1 MSDQHPDPQD
11 PRLDPRLDPWRD
23 PQDPGAVGP
32 PSVGADPGIGSGVPP
47 ARASTQIEDLLVEQ
61 QELDR
66 RLNAPELD
74 EAARRQA
81 RREGVATLDEQDDE
95 ELEPVAVP
103 ARRRRRKMNP
113 LLEWLIVVAV
123 AITSALLVR
132 AYVVQQFAVEG
143 ESMMSTLH
151 DGDRVL
157 VNRLSYRLHDPRR
170 GDVVVLRKF
179 DGASAERDLIKRV
192 IGLPG
197 ETIEVKSCVVYIND
211 VPLSEPYLDPEI
223 QARDGCGSDQAP
235 TVVPTGEVFVLGDHR
250 GRSSDSRAFGP
261 VPYNLLIGRAFVI
274 IWPVGDW
281 AWL

>member
-1 MSDQHPDPQD
+1 MSDEHPTDPVG
-11 PRLDPRLDPWRD
+11 L
-23 PQDPGAVGP
+23 PGAR
-32 PSVGADPGIGSGVPP
+32 PSFTPSTTP
-47 ARASTQIEDLLVEQ
+47 STQIDDLLLEQ
-61 QELDR
+61 QALDR
-66 RLNAPELD
+66 KLNAPELD
-74 EAARRQA
+74 DAAERQ
-81 RREGVATLDEQDDE
+81 ELDPI
-95 ELEPVAVP
+95 EPVAAV

-151 DGDRVL
+151 NGDRVL

-179 DGASAERDLIKRV
+179 DAATAERDLIKRV

-197 ETIEVKSCVVYIND
+197 ETIEVKSCVVYIDD
-211 VPLSEPYLDPEI
+211 VPLQEPYLDPEI
-223 QARDGCGSDQAP
+223 QARDGCGSDQTP
-235 TVVPTGEVFVLGDHR
+235 TVVPAGQVFVLGDHR

-261 VPYNLLIGRAFVI
+261 VPYDLLIGRAFVI